1 LKLPLNAIVK
11 NGFISRQLLLVMG
24 LELVLQRNMVVL
36 RFFFLKIKQSPKP
49 TAVVG
54 LCAHRLLSTACL
66 MSEDVR
72 EEKLFHEE
80 AACVP
85 GLER

>member
-1 LKLPLNAIVK
+1 MV
-11 NGFISRQLLLVMG
+11 
-24 LELVLQRNMVVL
+24 LELVLRRNMVVL

-54 LCAHRLLSTACL
+54 LCAYRLLSTACL
-66 MSEDVR
+66 MNEDVR
-72 EEKLFHEE
+72 EEKLFSEE
-80 AACVP
+80 AVRFP